1 MDGSEVGP
9 ADGLDHFTVEV
20 SVLQRHYGLRHRV
33 VQEVGRSDKLEEY
46 EMLDRNDQ
54 GREEIQHDAEPPCME
69 ETDAS
74 AYVLPVTLA
83 NELYKRMMDKK
94 EYGLKIEH
102 RDIGKDALRGK

>member
-9 ADGLDHFTVEV
+9 ADSLDHFTVEV
-20 SVLQRHYGLRHRV
+20 CVLQRHYGLCHRV

-74 AYVLPVTLA
+74 SYVLPVTLGQVIGDER
-83 NELYKRMMDKK
+83 NGKK
-94 EYGLKIEH
+94 
-102 RDIGKDALRGK
+102 

>member
-20 SVLQRHYGLRHRV
+20 SVLQRHYGLCHRV

-69 ETDAS
+69 KTDAS
-74 AYVLPVTLA
+74 SYVLPVTLGQVIGDER
-83 NELYKRMMDKK
+83 NDKT
-94 EYGLKIEH
+94 
-102 RDIGKDALRGK
+102 

>member
-20 SVLQRHYGLRHRV
+20 SVLQRHYGLCHRV

-54 GREEIQHDAEPPCME
+54 NSKEIQHNAEPP
-69 ETDAS
+69 
-74 AYVLPVTLA
+74 
-83 NELYKRMMDKK
+83 
-94 EYGLKIEH
+94 
-102 RDIGKDALRGK
+102 

>member
-1 MDGSEVGP
+1 MWMGVKLVRLIASITSLLKS
-9 ADGLDHFTVEV
+9 AF
-20 SVLQRHYGLRHRV
+20 YGLCHRV

-74 AYVLPVTLA
+74 SYVLPVTL
-83 NELYKRMMDKK
+83 
-94 EYGLKIEH
+94 GQV
-102 RDIGKDALRGK
+102 IGDERNGKT